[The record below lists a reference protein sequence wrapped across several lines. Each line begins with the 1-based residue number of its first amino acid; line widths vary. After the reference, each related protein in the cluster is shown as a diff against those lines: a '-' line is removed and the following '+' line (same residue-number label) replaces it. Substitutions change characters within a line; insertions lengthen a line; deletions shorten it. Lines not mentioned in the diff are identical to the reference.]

1 MNKSHWDE
9 FKKHLPSSKWIPFLM
24 LQTLH
29 AGICILL
36 STLRAS
42 DIGVHTKLI
51 WIHRIHDKNMFLFEK
66 YAGTVTTYSSQ
77 QHYSNPDITNSW
89 EAMISEA
96 TGTLI
101 QQIMT

>member
-9 FKKHLPSSKWIPFLM
+9 FKKHLSSSKWIPFLM

-42 DIGVHTKLI
+42 DIDVHTKLI
-51 WIHRIHDKNMFLFEK
+51 
-66 YAGTVTTYSSQ
+66 
-77 QHYSNPDITNSW
+77 
-89 EAMISEA
+89 
-96 TGTLI
+96 
-101 QQIMT
+101 